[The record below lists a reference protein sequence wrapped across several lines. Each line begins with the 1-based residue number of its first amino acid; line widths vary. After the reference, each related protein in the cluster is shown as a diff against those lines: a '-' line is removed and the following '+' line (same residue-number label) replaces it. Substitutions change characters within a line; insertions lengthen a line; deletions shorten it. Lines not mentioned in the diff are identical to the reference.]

1 MKKTILSISVLVAFS
16 LSTLAQASN
25 VSEDKFNNFETK
37 AKESAQR
44 LSQDEDIK
52 NQISGMAIPSI
63 NTYDLNVP
71 RFVDKSDPT
80 MSRWG
85 VDTRVNTGQL
95 GYLSVG
101 FEVEFNVQNSSSSS
115 SSRTMTM
122 GGLIG
127 RDTAASTMVRSPTS
141 VAFDLIDVDTNTVV
155 LSKVVMLEKS
165 IIPNRDRGNRK
176 SSVFESAV
184 SVNLLAGDSMTG
196 LKKYHEYIVRPKI
209 TLNSIVKNDELGEQL
224 SGTFVNQTKL
234 TVVGG

>member
-1 MKKTILSISVLVAFS
+1 MKKTILSISVLVALS
-16 LSTLAQASN
+16 LSMLAKAAN

-44 LSQDEDIK
+44 LSQDKDIK
-52 NQISGMAIPSI
+52 NQISGMTIPSV

-71 RFVDKSDPT
+71 RFIDKSDPT

-101 FEVEFNVQNSSSSS
+101 FEVEFNIQNEAR
-115 SSRTMTM
+115 SRTM

-141 VAFDLIDVDTNTVV
+141 VAFDLIDADTNTVV
-155 LSKVVMLEKS
+155 LSKVVVLEKS

-224 SGTFVNQTKL
+224 SGTFVNQAKL

>member
-1 MKKTILSISVLVAFS
+1 MKKTILSISALVAFS

-101 FEVEFNVQNSSSSS
+101 FEVEFNIQNT
-115 SSRTMTM
+115 SSRPVTM

-141 VAFDLIDVDTNTVV
+141 VAFDLIDADTNTVV
-155 LSKVVMLEKS
+155 LSKVVVLEKS

-176 SSVFESAV
+176 SSVHESAV

-224 SGTFVNQTKL
+224 SGTFVNQAKL

>member
-1 MKKTILSISVLVAFS
+1 MKKTILSISVLVALS
-16 LSTLAQASN
+16 LSMLAKASN

-44 LSQDEDIK
+44 LSQDKDIK
-52 NQISGMAIPSI
+52 NQISGMTIPSV

-71 RFVDKSDPT
+71 RFIDKSDPT

-101 FEVEFNVQNSSSSS
+101 FEVEFNIQNEAR
-115 SSRTMTM
+115 SRTM

-141 VAFDLIDVDTNTVV
+141 VAFDLIDADTNTVV
-155 LSKVVMLEKS
+155 LSKVVVLEKS

-224 SGTFVNQTKL
+224 SGTFVNQAKL

>member
-1 MKKTILSISVLVAFS
+1 MKKTILSISVLVALS
-16 LSTLAQASN
+16 LSMLAKAAN
-25 VSEDKFNNFETK
+25 VSEDKFNDFETK

-44 LSQDEDIK
+44 LSQDKDIK
-52 NQISGMAIPSI
+52 NQISGMTIPSV

-71 RFVDKSDPT
+71 RFIDKSDPT

-101 FEVEFNVQNSSSSS
+101 FEVEFNIQNEAR
-115 SSRTMTM
+115 SRTM

-141 VAFDLIDVDTNTVV
+141 VAFDLIDADTNTVV
-155 LSKVVMLEKS
+155 LSKVVVLEKS

-224 SGTFVNQTKL
+224 SGTFVNQAKL